1 MQRLNPIVAFLG
13 TLPQF
18 AASRQ
23 HAHVLDLKS
32 GCVVDW
38 LPPTQGSDA
47 HIFTLRLRWPGK
59 GGDVEH
65 FVEANKFVEY
75 HILNAHQMGM
85 DADALRTSAERAFS
99 DIAAKWAET
108 GMTADEGR

>member
-1 MQRLNPIVAFLG
+1 MQQLNPIIAFLG

-18 AASRQ
+18 PTSRQ

-38 LPPTQGSDA
+38 LPPARGSDA
-47 HIFTLRLRWPGK
+47 HMFTLRLRWL
-59 GGDVEH
+59 GGGRDVEH

-75 HILNAHQMGM
+75 HILRAHQMGM
-85 DADALRTSAERAFS
+85 DSDALRTSAERAFS
-99 DIAAKWAET
+99 DTAAKWASIKV
-108 GMTADEGR
+108 TADEVR